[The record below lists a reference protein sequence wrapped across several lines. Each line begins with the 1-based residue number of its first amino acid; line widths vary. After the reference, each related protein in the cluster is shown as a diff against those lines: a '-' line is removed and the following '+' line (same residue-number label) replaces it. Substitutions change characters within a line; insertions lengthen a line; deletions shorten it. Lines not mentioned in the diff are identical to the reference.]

1 MPKRVPPISAR
12 ALAAVRPADK
22 SIELVDGYVPG
33 LRVRILPSGNRTWSL
48 NIRDSKGVR
57 RRFDVGSGLG
67 LSEARAK
74 AEQLRKTVRN
84 GGDPTS
90 ERRAG
95 RKRAQAARD
104 GVGTFRG
111 LLESYFT
118 KGPGSKQRRAAKTR
132 RLLEAVFASVLDEAV
147 LDLDRTRL
155 QLLADGWRSA
165 QTASL
170 AVRSLR
176 PCLKWA
182 ERRAFVCAG
191 TADLE
196 PPAKVGKRERV
207 LDSDELRAIWPHLR
221 GVHGQVVKWLLLTGC
236 RLNEAAG
243 MTWREIEGDIWTIS
257 AARSKNGRQR
267 TIPLPSQATAL
278 LPSIEPS
285 DPQSLVFQSTRGGLL
300 SNWDRE
306 TKRLHS
312 LSNTSGWHRHDLRR
326 TIATLIGDLGFAPHV
341 VSVVL
346 GHAHIADGAT
356 AIYARSRYQQEHRE
370 ALQALAD
377 EIDRIVTGG
386 DNIVRF
392 VAQR

>member
-12 ALAAVRPADK
+12 TLAAVRPADK

-67 LSEARAK
+67 LSEARGK
-74 AEQLRKTVRN
+74 AEQLRKSVRD

-95 RKRAQAARD
+95 RQRAQAAHD

-132 RLLEAVFASVLDEAV
+132 QLLEAVFANVLDDAV

-182 ERRAFVCAG
+182 QRRAFVSVG

-221 GVHGQVVKWLLLTGC
+221 GAHGQVVKWLLLTGC

-267 TIPLPSQATAL
+267 TVPLPSQATAL
-278 LPSIEPS
+278 LPSIEPP

-312 LSNTSGWHRHDLRR
+312 LSVTSGWHRHDLRR
-326 TIATLIGDLGFAPHV
+326 TIAT
-341 VSVVL
+341 
-346 GHAHIADGAT
+346 
-356 AIYARSRYQQEHRE
+356 
-370 ALQALAD
+370 
-377 EIDRIVTGG
+377 
-386 DNIVRF
+386 
-392 VAQR
+392 